1 NINAFE
7 SYDITATDGND
18 YVYTENG
25 DGDDIIRGLGGSDI
39 IYTRGGND
47 QIYGGEGDDQ
57 LYGGDGDDYIEGG
70 DGNDVLWGEDGL
82 DTIFG
87 GAGNDTIY
95 GGTGADLFVIQRFG
109 GLETISDFEI
119 GIDLVNV
126 FAFSVSEV
134 SSALTEFQNAYDPD
148 LPETHYMHLPT
159 DVSIRFLGIDPQLLS
174 LDDFDF
180 TEVELPA
187 DPKEVPSKLL
197 IEFFA
202 RQTAYLQRAELDAL
216 LRDENPIY
224 ENYAV
229 LDALGNDTGYLVEK
243 IFDFEGFLAVAL
255 VSDTGQSVLAV
266 RGTASFSDILA
277 DLDPGGV
284 GYDQFVAAWNQTDPN
299 SLRQWILDNNEEGI
313 HITGH
318 SLGGAQAQLLTAF
331 ASEQQIL
338 IGSLTTFN
346 SPGISDVDLSRI
358 DAAYVGNVEHNI
370 SSGDVVSMVGDGYVP
385 GQVSIYDLDTITS
398 SSTISALFHVY
409 FAHASHW
416 SDDELYGSDFNVF
429 EQRPIENDPVDRG
442 LLSTSDLGA
451 GTYSHL
457 ISNYGFDSEYF
468 SFLVAVN
475 NVVGKINP
483 VLGAGT
489 AAALLTR
496 ATAEAA
502 RSIIGQAIELISTIA
517 DITLAA
523 FNIAIAAGEAVSEW
537 TFEMTDLILTWTA
550 ETFLA
555 FARFNVEMWVSAAE
569 WGVATAAAVSSWTS
583 EQWDKAKNWTATTW
597 DAVKDW
603 TSGQWDDAQNWTI
616 EAWETLG
623 DWTASHWEAVKD
635 WTSSQFDDLMGLSAD
650 ALRDTVELG
659 ASLLRRINETGEQIT
674 DALISTIVDNP
685 IIIAGT
691 EIIDDIIG
699 GVVSEIFNLGLG
711 DDTVAPG
718 GGFDT
723 ASLGAGVDSIV
734 GTSGEL
740 DGLRVNDF
748 TDEDSLEIVGI
759 GLTRDSFMYSQGSAI
774 LDIDTDG
781 DGLFDVTIK
790 LEGDISFDE
799 IVISI
804 VDGNTVITTS
814 GSSNGIDQ
822 DGSDLDDII
831 LGSPGDDVLRG
842 LEGADTLDGAAG
854 KDTASYVGS
863 DERVIITL
871 NSSAEGGHAEGDILS
886 NFESLIGS
894 DFNDILTGDTGDNT
908 LSGEDGNDT
917 VSGVEGNDTLIG
929 GVGNDILDGGLGD
942 DILIGEEGAD
952 RLIGGSGA
960 DILDGGL
967 GFDSVDY
974 RGAASRVA
982 FDVVSGGTVGDAAGD
997 TFNGIER
1004 YYASNFNDT
1013 ITGSD
1018 ANEFFYGEDGNDT
1031 INAGGGID
1039 RVYGGDG
1046 NDIQRG
1052 QAGNDQLYGSAGADQ
1067 LNGGTGFDIA
1077 NYRAATSAIM
1087 VNLATGGTVGD
1098 AAGDTYFGLEA
1109 IYGSDFNDVMTGSSG
1124 TNELRGFKGDDI
1136 LDGSGGNDRL
1146 FGGEGADT
1154 LIGGTGIDIAMFTVA
1169 TAGVTLDLATGGTG
1183 GEAAGD
1189 SYSGIEWVF
1198 GSDFDDDITGDSGA
1212 NRLTGNDGNDKLNGA
1227 GGNDRLLGGDGND
1240 TINGGDGVDTIFG
1253 QAGDDIMIGGAG
1265 NDFFF
1270 GDSGSDSH
1278 DGGTGTDTVSYL
1290 ASSSGVTV
1298 NMQTGGTGGDA
1309 AGDTYTSIERIF
1321 GSGHDDNLTGSDGN
1335 DTILGN
1341 GGNDFLTGGL
1351 GNDSLNGGAGV
1362 DSFAYNTAQDA
1373 ADVIQGLTINEVI
1386 DILFTDPAFDTFAEI
1401 MAVATDAG
1409 ANTIFNFGG
1418 GNTLTIV
1425 GQNIADLSANN
1436 FTFTSTTMAE
1446 PLGGD
1451 DSYTY
1456 EMADIEL
1463 NFFAEIVTGV
1473 FDMYALI

>member
-1 NINAFE
+1 RSDFE
-7 SYDITATDGND
+7 
-18 YVYTENG
+18 
-25 DGDDIIRGLGGSDI
+25 GDDIIYGLGGNNI
-39 IYTRGGND
+39 IETYGGND
-47 QIYGGEGDDQ
+47 QIYVGDGNDSIQ
-57 LYGGDGDDYIEGG
+57 AGDGDDYIEGG
-70 DGNDVLWGEDGL
+70 AGNDTLFGEGGTDA
-82 DTIFG
+82 IFG
-87 GAGNDTIY
+87 GAGNDTLY
-95 GGTGADLFVIQRFG
+95 GGTGADKFVIQRFG
-109 GLETISDFEI
+109 DSETIADFEI

-134 SSALTEFQNAYDPD
+134 STALTEFQNAYDPD

-187 DPKEVPSKLL
+187 NSKEAPSDLL

-202 RQTAYLQRAELDAL
+202 RQTAYLQRAELDPL
-216 LRDENPIY
+216 LREDNPVY

-229 LDALGNDTGYLVEK
+229 LDAQGNDTGYLVEK
-243 IFDFEGFLAVAL
+243 IFDFEGFIAVGL

-284 GYDQFVAAWNQTDPN
+284 GYDQFVAAWNHAGPN
-299 SLRQWILDNNEEGI
+299 SLRQWTLDNNEEGL

-338 IGSLTTFN
+338 ISSLTTYN

-358 DAAYVGNVEHNI
+358 DAAYIGAVEHNI

-416 SDDELYGSDFNVF
+416 SDDDLYDSDFNVF
-429 EQRPIENDPVDRG
+429 DPRPIENDPIDRG
-442 LLSTSDLGA
+442 PLSTNELGA

-457 ISNYGFDSEYF
+457 ISNNGFDSEYF

-475 NVVGKINP
+475 DVLGKINP

-502 RSIIGQAIELISTIA
+502 RSIIGQAIELISTIT
-517 DITLAA
+517 DITVAA
-523 FNIAIAAGEAVSEW
+523 FNIAIAAGVAVSEW
-537 TFEMTDLILTWTA
+537 TFEMTNLILTWTA
-550 ETFLA
+550 DTFIA
-555 FARFNVEMWVSAAE
+555 FARFNIDMWVAAAE
-569 WGVATAAAVSSWTS
+569 FGIATVTAISSWVA
-583 EQWDKAKNWTATTW
+583 EGWDKVKNWTATTW

-603 TSGQWDDAQNWTI
+603 TFSKWADAQTWAI
-616 EAWETLG
+616 EAWEVLG
-623 DWTASHWEAVKD
+623 DWTVSHWEATKD
-635 WTSSQFDDLMGLSAD
+635 WTSSQFNELMGLSEAV
-650 ALRDTVELG
+650 LRETVELG
-659 ASLLRRINETGEQIT
+659 ASLLRRINETGEAIT
-674 DALISTIVDNP
+674 EALLDTLIDNP
-685 IIIAGT
+685 IIRAGT

-699 GVVSEIFNLGLG
+699 GVISEIFNLGLG
-711 DDTVAPG
+711 NDTVAPG
-718 GGFDT
+718 GGFDV
-723 ASLGAGVDSIV
+723 ASLGAGADVIF
-734 GTSGEL
+734 GTSLEL
-740 DGLRVNDF
+740 DGLRVDDF
-748 TDEDSLEIVGI
+748 TDEDSLQITGI
-759 GLTRDSFMYSQGSAI
+759 GLTRESFMYSQGSAI

-781 DGLFDVTIK
+781 DGIFDATIK

-804 VDGNTVITTS
+804 IDGNTVITTV
-814 GSSNGIDQ
+814 GSSNGIIQ
-822 DGSDLDDII
+822 DGTASGDTI
-831 LGSPGDDVLRG
+831 LGSPGDDIIRG
-842 LEGADTLDGAAG
+842 LEGADILDGIDG
-854 KDTASYVGS
+854 VDTASYADS
-863 DERVIITL
+863 NERIIIAL
-871 NSSAEGGHAEGDILS
+871 NNSAEGGHAQGDILS
-886 NFESLIGS
+886 NFENLIGS
-894 DFNDILTGDTGDNT
+894 NFNDIITGDAEDNT
-908 LSGEDGNDT
+908 LSGASGNDT
-917 VSGVEGNDTLIG
+917 LNGSNGDDVLNGGPGADTLIG
-929 GVGNDILDGGLGD
+929 GEGADLLDGGD
-942 DILIGEEGAD
+942 
-952 RLIGGSGA
+952 
-960 DILDGGL
+960 

-974 RGAASRVA
+974 RGAVSRVA
-982 FDVVSGGTVGDAAGD
+982 FDVMNGGTVGDAAGD
-997 TFNGIER
+997 SFSGIER
-1004 YYASNFNDT
+1004 YYASDFNDT

-1052 QAGNDQLYGSAGADQ
+1052 DGGNDQLYGSAGSDQ

-1077 NYRAATSAIM
+1077 NYTGATEAVT
-1087 VNLATGGTVGD
+1087 VNIATGGTGGD

-1109 IYGSDFNDVMTGSSG
+1109 IYGSDFNDSLTGNNSS
-1124 TNELRGFKGDDI
+1124 NELRGFDGDDV
-1136 LDGSGGNDRL
+1136 LNGSGGGDRL
-1146 FGGEGADT
+1146 FGGAGADT
-1154 LIGGTGIDIAMFTVA
+1154 LIGGTGIDIAVYTDVD
-1169 TAGVTLDLATGGTG
+1169 AGVTLDLATGGTG

-1189 SYSGIEWVF
+1189 SFNGIEWVF
-1198 GSDFDDDITGDSGA
+1198 GSDFNDDITGDSGA
-1212 NRLTGNDGNDKLNGA
+1212 NRLAGNDGDDTLSGA

-1253 QAGDDIMIGGAG
+1253 QAGDDVMSGGAG

-1270 GDSGSDSH
+1270 GDSGADSH

-1298 NMQTGGTGGDA
+1298 NMQSGGTGGDA
-1309 AGDTYTSIERIF
+1309 AGDTYTNIERIF
-1321 GSGHDDNLTGSDGN
+1321 GSGQDDSLTGSDGN
-1335 DTILGN
+1335 DTIIGN

-1362 DSFAYNTAQDA
+1362 DSFAYNTDQDA
-1373 ADVIQGLTINEVI
+1373 ADVIQGFTTNEVI
-1386 DILFTDPAFDTFAEI
+1386 DIMFTDPAFDSFAEL

-1425 GQNIADLSANN
+1425 GQNIADLSVSN
-1436 FTFTSTTMAE
+1436 FTFTSLTMAE
-1446 PLGGD
+1446 PLGEMEYNNAELTGQ
-1451 DSYTY
+1451 DSFMSDMAMF
-1456 EMADIEL
+1456 EMD
-1463 NFFAEIVTGV
+1463 
-1473 FDMYALI
+1473 ALI